1 MKNINFVT
9 NFNNGLNVNHK
20 LLNKEQ
26 MYKTEHSGSYF
37 KYIYDKLESGFILE
51 QSTTTIIA
59 YEDYKPIG
67 VLIFFHS
74 MEKNSF
80 NLDFSRCNNIG
91 TIGLFIKKEQ
101 RGNGIAKKLIKEF
114 ENNFINFYLSLY
126 DFIIVNTLED
136 SYPIAN
142 KYFEWFIPCQKQ
154 NCNIQAT
161 QNISNAINN
170 GKKGLNTYLYQKS
183 RSRLY

>member
-74 MEKNSF
+74 MEKK
-80 NLDFSRCNNIG
+80 
-91 TIGLFIKKEQ
+91 LF
-101 RGNGIAKKLIKEF
+101 
-114 ENNFINFYLSLY
+114 
-126 DFIIVNTLED
+126 
-136 SYPIAN
+136 
-142 KYFEWFIPCQKQ
+142 
-154 NCNIQAT
+154 
-161 QNISNAINN
+161 
-170 GKKGLNTYLYQKS
+170 
-183 RSRLY
+183 